1 MKTIIQKSVL
11 FVFLLFITNSCG
23 NSVINPPK
31 PTTPINPLVGFL
43 IAEAV
48 IAPYESLQYATCEG
62 AEEVKIGDTKTA
74 NVASN
79 SVKFLK
85 LTNTTATDYVY
96 ASYSVQS
103 GSSSSGGSSTTC
115 LYIGKEDELITTNS
129 STSTL
134 DYPTSTTTSC
144 TSSFS
149 FEITKNKYRCIGVA
163 SLSNISVKLQ
173 ITKTS
178 SSAPA
183 SVSSIS
189 PLSGPVGTLV
199 TITGKNLVSNS
210 ASFVYFEN
218 SAIAATVESVLALL
232 H

>member
-79 SVKFLK
+79 SVKFFK

-96 ASYSVQS
+96 ASYSVTRVALPV
-103 GSSSSGGSSTTC
+103 SGGSSTTC
-115 LYIGKEDELITTNS
+115 LYVGKEDELITTNS

-134 DYPTSTTTSC
+134 
-144 TSSFS
+144 
-149 FEITKNKYRCIGVA
+149 R
-163 SLSNISVKLQ
+163 LSNVYLRLAALVAHTRSKSL
-173 ITKTS
+173 KT
-178 SSAPA
+178 
-183 SVSSIS
+183 
-189 PLSGPVGTLV
+189 
-199 TITGKNLVSNS
+199 
-210 ASFVYFEN
+210 
-218 SAIAATVESVLALL
+218 
-232 H
+232 